1 MARIVVIGA
10 GMAGHSAA
18 LGLKHRLK
26 DDHDVIVISPSSTW
40 TNPDVMAQIAS
51 GLQLAQR
58 QTVQL
63 GPLYRRKGIIF
74 HQGMATAVYPKG
86 YRDDPRPQ
94 VQMTF
99 TGSHL
104 EGQVARVPYDY
115 LVIATGHDI
124 DRVAGIPAEA
134 TTVPTCVL
142 DRLDSAIA
150 GEAELRRL
158 LFELQDSPVD
168 DKPKVIAIGRSARGM
183 GGFYGALEYALCV
196 DEVLRAAFL
205 RSRVELHFFDAG
217 RPWMYGHTDEPK
229 MEEDMQTALVHLIE
243 SHRLILHQDMRLASI
258 NGRRVR
264 FVPVHGEGQPGEM
277 ECDLVA
283 VEAARVLTPL
293 SVYDANGADL
303 RGDLYDGWGRLRVD
317 AKTQQNGSGQVVTLL
332 PRTFRNPTHRNIF
345 GIGSAIA
352 MDTRELV
359 EGKDSAPTPVPMQT
373 RDMAH
378 LMSRQVSDLIIEEL
392 TGQKNKVLPETLE
405 EIETVL
411 SLCWDY
417 GLISSRGFYAE
428 LTYPKKSSDA
438 ARQVLRVRHGLG
450 PYWAVRTERFL
461 ERYRAKGRALW
472 WMLPS

>member
-10 GMAGHSAA
+10 GMAGHSTA

-26 DDHDVIVISPSSTW
+26 SDHEVIVISPGSTW
-40 TNPDVMAQIAS
+40 TNPDLMAQIAS
-51 GLQLAQR
+51 GLQPVQR

-74 HQGMATAVYPKG
+74 HQGMVTAVYPKG
-86 YRDDPRPQ
+86 YRDDSRPQ
-94 VQMTF
+94 VEMTF
-99 TGSHL
+99 TASHL
-104 EGQVARVPYDY
+104 QGQVARVPYDY

-217 RPWMYGHTDEPK
+217 RPWMYGNTDNSKIED
-229 MEEDMQTALVHLIE
+229 DMQAALASLM
-243 SHRLILHQDMRLASI
+243 SLHRLILHKDMRLASI

-264 FVPVHGEGQPGEM
+264 FVPVRGAGQPGEM

-303 RGDLYDGWGRLRVD
+303 HEDLYDGWGRLRVD
-317 AKTQQNGSGQVVTLL
+317 AKTQQNASGRVVTLL
-332 PRTFRNPTHRNIF
+332 PRTFRNPTYRNIF

-352 MDTRELV
+352 MDTRER
-359 EGKDSAPTPVPMQT
+359 GTDKDSAVEPAPMQT

-378 LMSRQVSDLIIEEL
+378 LMSRQVTDLIIEEL
-392 TGQKNKVLPETLE
+392 TDQKNKLLPETLE
-405 EIETVL
+405 EIESVL

-417 GLISSRGFYAE
+417 GLISPRGFYAE
-428 LTYPKKSSDA
+428 LTYPKTDTDSA
-438 ARQVLRVRHGLG
+438 QQVLRVRHGLG
-450 PYWAVRTERFL
+450 TYWAVRMERFL